1 MGVKYLLNEKSTKKI
16 DELFK
21 KWDKSD
27 SPGCALGIIRDGK
40 IIYKKGYGMADL
52 EHDVPITPK
61 TTFNIGSI
69 TKQFTAMCILLLV
82 EQKKISLDDDIRKYL
97 PKFPDYGQTITIRH
111 LIHHTSG
118 IRDFAGLS
126 ILKGMNLLESTNRP
140 KHEVLIIVAKQKELN
155 FSPGEEMLYSNSGY
169 LMLKAIIESISGKTL
184 REFIEEHIFKP
195 LGMKNTNYI
204 DDNKYIIKNRAFGY
218 IPDGKK
224 GYFKNMISHRVPGT
238 IYSNVEDFFLW
249 DQNYYNNKLGKGG
262 QDLIKT
268 MQTPCKLSNGEEVNY
283 AFGLFIGKYKEQKII
298 LHGGGVGGYSALYI
312 SFPKYKFSVII
323 FANLPIFRSEL
334 LAYKIA
340 DIFLEQF
347 FKPEQP
353 KISVDPNIY
362 QNYLRK
368 YYSDSLGIISISRRN
383 HDLMIE
389 ASIGFPPL
397 KLIAESKTS
406 FFIEFPNKRI
416 TFQKDEENK
425 YSEFILY
432 EEGKESKIKR
442 IKSSKLVLEELKGYV
457 GRYYSEEIDQT
468 YTLII
473 KNDSLYISNFEMM
486 FAEKDKFLTNWAIFK
501 FKRNNNGNIEG
512 FNLNAWGVRNLWFEK
527 K

>member
-1 MGVKYLLNEKSTKKI
+1 MTKINEKCAGKI

-21 KWDKSD
+21 QWDKPD
-27 SPGCALGIIRDGK
+27 TPGCALAIIKDGK
-40 IIYKKGYGMADL
+40 IVYKKGYGMADL
-52 EHDVPITPK
+52 EHNIPITPK
-61 TTFNIGSI
+61 TIFTPGSI
-69 TKQFTAMCILLLV
+69 SKQFTAMCILLLV
-82 EQKKISLDDDIRKYL
+82 EQNKISLDDDIRKYL
-97 PKFPDYGQTITIRH
+97 PKFPDYGHTITIRH
-111 LIHHTSG
+111 LIHHKSG
-118 IRDFAGLS
+118 IRDYGALVS
-126 ILKGMNLLESTNRP
+126 LKGMNTLEMTNLP
-140 KHEVLIIVAKQKELN
+140 MHEALRIIFKQRELN
-155 FSPGEEMLYSNSGY
+155 FTPGEDILYCNSGY
-169 LMLKAIIESISGKTL
+169 LMLSAIIENVSGKTL
-184 REFIEEHIFKP
+184 REFAEENIFKP
-195 LGMKNTNYI
+195 LGMKNTNFI

-224 GYFKNMISHRVPGT
+224 GYFNAMVSHRHCGPGGV
-238 IYSNVEDFFLW
+238 YSNVEDLFLW
-249 DQNYYNNKLGKGG
+249 DQNYHNNKLGKTG

-268 MQTPCKLSNGEEVNY
+268 MHTPGKLNNGEQGNY
-283 AFGLFIGKYKEQKII
+283 AFGLMIDKYKEQKIV
-298 LHGGGVGGYSALYI
+298 LHSGGIGGYSAIYI

-323 FANLPIFRSEL
+323 FANLLHFRSEL

-416 TFQKDEENK
+416 KFQKDEENK
-425 YSEFILY
+425 YTEFILY

-442 IKSSKLVLEELKGYV
+442 IESSKLTLEELEVYS

-473 KNDSLYISNFEMM
+473 KNDSLYITNFEMV
-486 FAEKDKFLTNWAIFK
+486 FAEKDKFLTNWVIFR
-501 FKRNNNGNIEG
+501 FKRNKNGNIEG
-512 FNLNAWGVRNLWFEK
+512 FNLNTWGVRNLWFEK
-527 K
+527 NK